1 MISLPNFTELKP
13 RCYSKTEMR
22 PSAIIR
28 SLAALLND
36 HGLGGKFAMMDLGIF
51 LLFCLAALLVAWV
64 VNAIVNVLSGEKR
77 NDTGSLWIDIV
88 LRIFAARDFGIT
100 ARILNYLARQGWPL
114 KLLYAMGAIALVA
127 FFVHGC
133 RD

>member
-1 MISLPNFTELKP
+1 M
-13 RCYSKTEMR
+13 
-22 PSAIIR
+22 
-28 SLAALLND
+28 
-36 HGLGGKFAMMDLGIF
+36 
-51 LLFCLAALLVAWV
+51 AWV

-114 KLLYAMGAIALVA
+114 KLLYLMERLLSSHSSSAGVAIDLDG
-127 FFVHGC
+127 FGL
-133 RD
+133 